1 MRKTNNFRDGLL
13 GLGQGAKSG
22 RIGVG
27 VHLFYELERNKIE
40 DKGLLVEHHNHHV
53 LAQLDVH
60 NELIGVKGNLCPIFL
75 LVVVPNDNFVP
86 LLLVDQHYHIRFV
99 HHFHQGDLLVQIL
112 HLFL

>member
-1 MRKTNNFRDGLL
+1 MTKILPKGFLLTVVQNLKGSLVLMRKTNNFRDGLL

-27 VHLFYELERNKIE
+27 VHLLYELERNKID
-40 DKGLLVEHHNHHV
+40 DKGLLVEDHNHHV

-60 NELIGVKGNLCPIFL
+60 NELIGVEGNLCPIFL

-86 LLLVDQHYHIRFV
+86 LLLVD
-99 HHFHQGDLLVQIL
+99 
-112 HLFL
+112 